1 MPTDEFKRQIVW
13 LYPKNGHSDIES
25 EVLRKAGPF
34 FGSMPTRENGRI
46 YGDIAL
52 YPAHG
57 S

>member
-25 EVLRKAGPF
+25 EVRKTGPF